1 MAEENEITKNYNSD
15 DFFDRVK
22 SLVKQHTSLT
32 LRDFL
37 DSVDVK
43 YESYCTMR
51 KTRNFPR
58 CNEAQKIADGLG
70 VSLDYLVTGNTKD
83 SEGNV
88 YPPEIT
94 ELINGLMS
102 LKEDQR
108 DLLLFTISGQI
119 KYFQERNSK

>member
-1 MAEENEITKNYNSD
+1 MNDGKEITKFYNSD

-22 SLVKQHTSLT
+22 NLVKANSDLT
-32 LRDFL
+32 LREFL
-37 DSVDVK
+37 SK
-43 YESYCTMR
+43 LEINPESYYSLR
-51 KTRNFPR
+51 KLNNFPR
-58 CNEAQKIADGLG
+58 CNEAQRIADGLG

-94 ELINGLMS
+94 DLVNGLMN

-119 KYFQERNSK
+119 KYFQEKNK

>member
-15 DFFDRVK
+15 NFFDRIK
-22 SLVKQHTSLT
+22 SLVKQNTEFT

-37 DSVDVK
+37 AKVGINF
-43 YESYCTMR
+43 ESYYTLR
-51 KTRNFPR
+51 KTQNFPR

-88 YPPEIT
+88 YPPEVT

>member
-1 MAEENEITKNYNSD
+1 MNDGKEITKIYNSD

-22 SLVKQHTSLT
+22 NLVKANSDLT
-32 LRDFL
+32 LREFL
-37 DSVDVK
+37 SK
-43 YESYCTMR
+43 LEINPESYYSLR
-51 KTRNFPR
+51 KLNNFPR
-58 CNEAQKIADGLG
+58 CNEAQRIADGLG